1 MAIGAEQYNRIVRLL
16 QHNITPKLTFD
27 IQVDYQR
34 DDLNSINVIGEIP
47 GTTKKDEVVMLGG
60 HFDSWQ
66 GGTGATD
73 NGTGSSVAMEARPH
87 SRDAEEADGAHRPG
101 CSVGRRRGGRL
112 SAPPPTCS
120 STSRSATP

>member
-1 MAIGAEQYNRIVRLL
+1 MAQRIPRIPFHLPWWPSTPEQYNRIVRLL

-27 IQVDYQR
+27 VQVDYQK
-34 DDLNSINVIGEIP
+34 DDLNAFNVIGEIP

-73 NGTGSSVAMEARPH
+73 NGTGSPSRWRPYA
-87 SRDAEEADGAHRPG
+87 SWLP
-101 CSVGRRRGGRL
+101 
-112 SAPPPTCS
+112 
-120 STSRSATP
+120 